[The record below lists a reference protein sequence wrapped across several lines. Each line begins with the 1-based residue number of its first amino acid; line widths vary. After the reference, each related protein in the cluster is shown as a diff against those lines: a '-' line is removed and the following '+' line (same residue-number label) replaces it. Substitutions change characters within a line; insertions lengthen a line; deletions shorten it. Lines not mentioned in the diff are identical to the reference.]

1 MPQNGFQQR
10 DNNGHKFFVKFCKVF
25 LKFLQN
31 QKKKKKFKNRYKK
44 MEPFSRNRGDR
55 YRYILYRYRQRL
67 DNRYKHVFMYV
78 WMDG

>member
-1 MPQNGFQQR
+1 
-10 DNNGHKFFVKFCKVF
+10 
-25 LKFLQN
+25 
-31 QKKKKKFKNRYKK
+31 
-44 MEPFSRNRGDR
+44 METFSRNRGDR